1 MARKRLKPA
10 PAVELKRNA
19 GAPAL
24 NPLSMAQQ
32 SPLGMFADIEVAR
45 KAYEGNSAWVLWHAD
60 ADAQA
65 QWAQPVQPRR
75 RNGGASP

>member
-32 SPLGMFADIEVAR
+32 SPLGLFADIEVAAQ
-45 KAYEGNSAWVLWHAD
+45 AYRDNSAWKRWHAD

-65 QWAQPVQPRR
+65 RWSAPVQPRR
-75 RNGGASP
+75 